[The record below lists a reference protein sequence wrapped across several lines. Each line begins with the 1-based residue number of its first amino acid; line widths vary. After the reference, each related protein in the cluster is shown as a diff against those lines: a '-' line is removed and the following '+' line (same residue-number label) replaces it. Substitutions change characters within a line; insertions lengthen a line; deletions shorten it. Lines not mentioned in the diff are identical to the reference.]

1 MANDANNSV
10 INVDELMQK
19 IQEEVAKRQGHS
31 QSTDKGFTNDTF
43 KVTANIAI
51 GQIEA
56 FLRNGES
63 RAYVRTK
70 WPDNLNKFPLNITKP
85 FQKIALAILNFIF
98 KDQREVNFNVIQAF
112 KESIALNRQL
122 VEQVAS
128 LKTQIDVRSS
138 ALNDRL
144 QVIEEQLTTVYN
156 QVPKIDDNWDAINTK
171 VDNWISNVQERLDAA
186 KGHRQLIDEHLKTV
200 DTHTQEVNEHLKTV
214 DTHIQE
220 VDECLS
226 SVDNR
231 LQAINERL
239 GSVNIRLQDLDQRHF
254 INDSYL
260 KNDLIQQ
267 KRLVSIFLEEAR
279 RRLPEPFSQEQLQ
292 IIAKEEQHLL
302 DAFYVAFEDQF
313 RGSRE
318 VILNRLKVYL
328 PIIQEAKV
336 GTLDLP
342 ILDVGC
348 GRGEWLELLRESG
361 YAARGVDINRAMLEQ
376 CRNRELEVIESDVIA
391 YLQSLP
397 DDSLGAVT
405 GFHIIEHL
413 PFKVLMKLFDETMR
427 ILKSGGVVI
436 FETPNPRNIL
446 VGSGDFYRDP
456 THRNPIHPDTLSFL
470 AESKGFVR
478 SESYFFAEKDGESP
492 LFKSS
497 QTKFDNLN
505 DYINISRDYA
515 MIAYK
520 L

>member
-1 MANDANNSV
+1 
-10 INVDELMQK
+10 
-19 IQEEVAKRQGHS
+19 
-31 QSTDKGFTNDTF
+31 
-43 KVTANIAI
+43 
-51 GQIEA
+51 
-56 FLRNGES
+56 
-63 RAYVRTK
+63 
-70 WPDNLNKFPLNITKP
+70 
-85 FQKIALAILNFIF
+85 
-98 KDQREVNFNVIQAF
+98 
-112 KESIALNRQL
+112 
-122 VEQVAS
+122 
-128 LKTQIDVRSS
+128 
-138 ALNDRL
+138 
-144 QVIEEQLTTVYN
+144 
-156 QVPKIDDNWDAINTK
+156 
-171 VDNWISNVQERLDAA
+171 
-186 KGHRQLIDEHLKTV
+186 
-200 DTHTQEVNEHLKTV
+200 
-214 DTHIQE
+214 
-220 VDECLS
+220 
-226 SVDNR
+226 
-231 LQAINERL
+231 
-239 GSVNIRLQDLDQRHF
+239 
-254 INDSYL
+254 
-260 KNDLIQQ
+260 
-267 KRLVSIFLEEAR
+267 
-279 RRLPEPFSQEQLQ
+279 LQ